1 MHLDDF
7 LLLKGRTFER
17 MFVMK
22 KRFLI
27 GAILLAA
34 SGFVAGSPAG
44 QCASLSL
51 EEAIQTAL
59 VNNPD
64 VNITRLAE
72 ETAQAKL
79 SQARGSNSIS
89 VKAGTNFG
97 KSEQNDMGWN
107 NNNNTSISASLP
119 IFNGNINGRNIE
131 NAEIGV
137 DIAKLQ
143 TQRKWETTK
152 LAVIKAYYDVLQ
164 AKKQVAVYQ
173 DSVDKYQLHL
183 ANVEQLYNAGSKAKI
198 DVLRSQ
204 VELADAR
211 QILIKG
217 QNTYENNISILKNL
231 MYMDQKEPVELTDDF
246 VYEPFHE
253 DVNSCVS
260 YALEQR
266 KDLIVDTYQ
275 VKQKE
280 LALKNALAGYMPTVD
295 LSVSTG
301 WNKQVTPSRD
311 NHSVSGTIGV
321 SWNIWDSGVTKGK
334 VNAAKVELETA
345 KLTLDK
351 DKSTVDMNVRTDYN
365 SMREAEKR
373 FESTKEAV
381 KEAQEDYFIANEKY
395 KAGEGIMLDI
405 IDAQNALATAQQN
418 YISAQYDY
426 ARYKATVESD
436 MGLDVHPSTS
446 TVSNAP
452 SEK

>member
-1 MHLDDF
+1 M
-7 LLLKGRTFER
+7 
-17 MFVMK
+17 
-22 KRFLI
+22 
-27 GAILLAA
+27 LAA
-34 SGFVAGSPAG
+34 SGFMAGAPASG
-44 QCASLSL
+44 ECAALSL

-72 ETAQAKL
+72 DSAQAKL

-107 NNNNTSISASLP
+107 NNNNTSISASMP
-119 IFNGNINGRNIE
+119 IFNGNTTGRNIE
-131 NAEIGV
+131 SAEIGV

-152 LAVIKAYYDVLQ
+152 LEVIKAYYDVLQ
-164 AKKQVAVYQ
+164 ARKQTAVYQ
-173 DSVDKYQLHL
+173 DSVDKYQQHL
-183 ANVEQLYNAGSKAKI
+183 TNVEQLYNAGSKAKI

-211 QILIKG
+211 QSLIKG
-217 QNTYENNISILKNL
+217 ENAYENSISKLKNL
-231 MYMDQKEPVELTDDF
+231 LFMDQNEPLELTDDF
-246 VYEPFHE
+246 VYEPFE
-253 DVNSCVS
+253 DDVNSCVA
-260 YALEQR
+260 YALENR
-266 KDLIVDTYQ
+266 KDLIVDEYQ

-280 LALKNALAGYMPTVD
+280 LALKNAQAGYMPTVD
-295 LSVSTG
+295 LSVNTG
-301 WNKQVTPSRD
+301 WSDQVVPSRD

-334 VNAAKVELETA
+334 VNAAKVDLETA
-345 KLTLDK
+345 KLTLSK
-351 DKSTVDMNVRTDYN
+351 DKGTVDMNVRTDYN

-381 KEAQEDYFIANEKY
+381 REAQEDYFIANEKY

-405 IDAQNALATAQQN
+405 IDAQDALERAQHN
-418 YISAQYDY
+418 YFSAQYDY
-426 ARYKATVESD
+426 ARHKAAVESD

-446 TVSNAP
+446 TLSNAP
-452 SEK
+452 AEK

>member
-1 MHLDDF
+1 
-7 LLLKGRTFER
+7 
-17 MFVMK
+17 MK
-22 KRFLI
+22 KRLLI
-27 GAILLAA
+27 GAVLLAA
-34 SGFVAGSPAG
+34 SGFLAGAPIG
-44 QCASLSL
+44 ECASLSM

-152 LAVIKAYYDVLQ
+152 LEVIKAYYNVLQ
-164 AKKQVAVYQ
+164 AKKETAVYQ
-173 DSVDKYQLHL
+173 DSVEKYQLHL
-183 ANVEQLYNAGSKAKI
+183 NNVEQLYNAGSKAKI

-204 VELADAR
+204 VELSDAK
-211 QILIKG
+211 QALIKG
-217 QNTYENNISILKNL
+217 QNACENSISILKNL
-231 MYMDQKEPVELTDDF
+231 LYMDQNEPLELTDDF
-246 VYEPFHE
+246 VYEPFDE
-253 DVNSCVS
+253 DVNSCVA
-260 YALEQR
+260 YALENR

-275 VKQKE
+275 VQQKE
-280 LALKNALAGYMPTVD
+280 LALKNAQAGYMPTVD
-295 LSVSTG
+295 LNVSTG
-301 WNKQVTPSRD
+301 WSKQVTPSRD

-321 SWNIWDSGVTKGK
+321 NWNIWDSGVTKGK
-334 VNAAKVELETA
+334 VNAAKVDLETA
-345 KLTLDK
+345 KLTLNK

-381 KEAQEDYFIANEKY
+381 REAQEDYFIANEKY

-405 IDAQNALATAQQN
+405 IDAQNALEKAQHN
-418 YISAQYDY
+418 FYSAQYDY
-426 ARYKATVESD
+426 ARHRAAVESD

-446 TVSNAP
+446 TVTNAP

>member
-1 MHLDDF
+1 
-7 LLLKGRTFER
+7 
-17 MFVMK
+17 MK

-34 SGFVAGSPAG
+34 SGFLAGPAAG

-72 ETAQAKL
+72 DTAQAKL
-79 SQARGSNSIS
+79 SQARGSNSFS
-89 VKAGTNFG
+89 VKAGTTFG
-97 KSEQNDMGWN
+97 KSEQNDKGWN
-107 NNNNTSISASLP
+107 NTNGTTISASLP
-119 IFNGNINGRNIE
+119 IFNGNITGRNIE
-131 NAEIGV
+131 SAEIGV

-231 MYMDQKEPVELTDDF
+231 MYMDQNEPVELTDDF

-301 WNKQVTPSRD
+301 WNKQVTPSRN

-334 VNAAKVELETA
+334 VNAAKVELET
-345 KLTLDK
+345 
-351 DKSTVDMNVRTDYN
+351 
-365 SMREAEKR
+365 
-373 FESTKEAV
+373 
-381 KEAQEDYFIANEKY
+381 
-395 KAGEGIMLDI
+395 
-405 IDAQNALATAQQN
+405 
-418 YISAQYDY
+418 
-426 ARYKATVESD
+426 
-436 MGLDVHPSTS
+436 
-446 TVSNAP
+446 
-452 SEK
+452 